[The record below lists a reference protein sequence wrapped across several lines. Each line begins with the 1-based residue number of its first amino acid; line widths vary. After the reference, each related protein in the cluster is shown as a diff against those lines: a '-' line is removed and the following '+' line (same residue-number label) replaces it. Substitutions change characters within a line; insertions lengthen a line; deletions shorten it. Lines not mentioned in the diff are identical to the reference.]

1 MKYKVI
7 EHLTHVNSV
16 VVEADNKEEAWSKA
30 MEGGLMSKSSKL
42 DDMYVNKF
50 EVEEVKN
57 AYMEWKLYCK
67 DSNKTWS
74 WNRRW
79 SNRRTGK

>member
-30 MEGGLMSKSSKL
+30 MERGLMSELGKL
-42 DDMYVNKF
+42 NDMYVNKF
-50 EVEEVKN
+50 EVEEMN
-57 AYMEWKLYCK
+57 NE
-67 DSNKTWS
+67 
-74 WNRRW
+74 
-79 SNRRTGK
+79 

>member
-30 MEGGLMSKSSKL
+30 MENGLMSESGEL
-42 DDMYVNKF
+42 NDMYVNKF
-50 EVEEVKN
+50 EVEEVFDEKF
-57 AYMEWKLYCK
+57 
-67 DSNKTWS
+67 
-74 WNRRW
+74 
-79 SNRRTGK
+79 

>member
-30 MEGGLMSKSSKL
+30 MEGGLMSESGEL
-42 DDMYVNKF
+42 NDMYVNKF
-50 EVEEVKN
+50 EVEELFDEKF
-57 AYMEWKLYCK
+57 
-67 DSNKTWS
+67 
-74 WNRRW
+74 
-79 SNRRTGK
+79 

>member
-30 MEGGLMSKSSKL
+30 MESGLMSESGEL
-42 DDMYVNKF
+42 NDMYVNKF
-50 EVEEVKN
+50 EVEEVKD
-57 AYMEWKLYCK
+57 EI
-67 DSNKTWS
+67 
-74 WNRRW
+74 
-79 SNRRTGK
+79 